1 MIEQR
6 CVYFRPRPSGPTR
19 SGSVLLAFILVLSL
33 IRGADAATNFSIDN
47 VASLA
52 KELAAKPFKPFAP
65 IPDFLKQLTYDEYRD
80 IRFDPDQSLWKESGN
95 FQVQFIHPGLYYGHS
110 VAINTYDT
118 QGIRRVP
125 FSPKLFTY
133 GKNKFADKVPADLGF
148 AGFRLAY
155 PLYKKDE
162 YNHVIVFAGASYFR
176 AVAKNEV
183 FGLSARG
190 LAIDT
195 GLPSGEEFP
204 AFREFW
210 LERPSR
216 QARAMKIYALLDS
229 QSLTGAYEFLV
240 RPGERTLVDVK
251 ARLFERKRVKEL
263 GIAPLTSMFLYG
275 EEKPRPPGDW
285 RPEVHDSDGLSIA
298 SGTGEWLWR
307 PLVNPQKLQISYF
320 EMENPRGFGLLQRD
334 RRFSNYEDL
343 ETRHELRP
351 NAWITPLGN
360 WGQGQIKLVEI
371 PSPKEINDNIV
382 AYWIPK
388 NLPAVGQPIDLAY
401 RIHFQSE
408 EAIDSASG
416 RVTATRIGIGDK
428 EDLRRFVLD
437 FEGGK
442 LKNLPVNAPVKP
454 VISVEPDGE
463 LVQQNSSKNPVTGG
477 WRVAFQVKT
486 PKDKPLQLRAFL
498 QYEKNPATKEALSET
513 WNYELQP

>member
-1 MIEQR
+1 
-6 CVYFRPRPSGPTR
+6 
-19 SGSVLLAFILVLSL
+19 
-33 IRGADAATNFSIDN
+33 
-47 VASLA
+47 
-52 KELAAKPFKPFAP
+52 
-65 IPDFLKQLTYDEYRD
+65 
-80 IRFDPDQSLWKESGN
+80 
-95 FQVQFIHPGLYYGHS
+95 
-110 VAINTYDT
+110 
-118 QGIRRVP
+118 
-125 FSPKLFTY
+125 
-133 GKNKFADKVPADLGF
+133 
-148 AGFRLAY
+148 
-155 PLYKKDE
+155 
-162 YNHVIVFAGASYFR
+162 
-176 AVAKNEV
+176 
-183 FGLSARG
+183 
-190 LAIDT
+190 
-195 GLPSGEEFP
+195 
-204 AFREFW
+204 
-210 LERPSR
+210 
-216 QARAMKIYALLDS
+216 
-229 QSLTGAYEFLV
+229 
-240 RPGERTLVDVK
+240 
-251 ARLFERKRVKEL
+251 
-263 GIAPLTSMFLYG
+263 
-275 EEKPRPPGDW
+275 
-285 RPEVHDSDGLSIA
+285 
-298 SGTGEWLWR
+298 
-307 PLVNPQKLQISYF
+307 
-320 EMENPRGFGLLQRD
+320 
-334 RRFSNYEDL
+334 
-343 ETRHELRP
+343 LRP

-388 NLPAVGQPIDLAY
+388 NLPAMGQPIDLAY